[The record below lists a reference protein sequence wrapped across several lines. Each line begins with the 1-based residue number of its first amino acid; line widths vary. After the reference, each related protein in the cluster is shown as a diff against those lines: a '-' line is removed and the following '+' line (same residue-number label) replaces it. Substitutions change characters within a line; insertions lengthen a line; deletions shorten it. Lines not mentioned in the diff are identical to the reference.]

1 MPKIPFQADIHI
13 FFLCVHSLIKR
24 TIHGLWFTVHDSLG
38 IDEVDILKL
47 LHVSENNSSS
57 MRITRLCDK

>member
-1 MPKIPFQADIHI
+1 MSQISFQADIYI
-13 FFLCVHSLIKR
+13 LFLCIHCLIKR

-38 IDEVDILKL
+38 IDEVNILKL
-47 LHVSENNSSS
+47 LHVPENNSSS